1 MSLPENCEQYQ
12 KFGYDNSL
20 MLEPFRDKLEFLEFL
35 DLTPPKLVP
44 NVLSRGKESF
54 LDFANEV
61 AKFIKDQPGEHYLL
75 MYLAFLPT

>member
-1 MSLPENCEQYQ
+1 MSLPENCEQYE
-12 KFGYDNSL
+12 KFGYDDSL
-20 MLEPFRDKLEFLEFL
+20 MLEPFRDKLEFLKFL
-35 DLTPPKLVP
+35 DLTPPKSVP
-44 NVLSRGKESF
+44 DVLSRGKESF